1 MQGYWVRKMQRRI
14 GETVV
19 RQNET
24 VEVLD
29 NADVAIP
36 TRIQRVQDETEQS
49 VNAWKSRGYKLAWG
63 VLRD

>member
-1 MQGYWVRKMQRRI
+1 MQRRI

-24 VEVLD
+24 LEVLD
-29 NADVAIP
+29 NADLATP

-49 VNAWKSRGYKLAWG
+49 VNAWKSRSYKLAWE
-63 VLRD
+63 VLSIMAYH